1 VVEMENAELFEAGGE
16 KGRGLRASRDL
27 NAGEVVFS
35 EPSYA
40 AVVLDSVTSQ
50 VCHNCFRRQAS
61 LHSCA
66 VCHFAHYCDRT
77 CQTACWEEHRNECS
91 AIRKRTSPPNHNVRL
106 VARILWRMQ
115 KQTGIIT
122 DSQLVSVEALKD
134 HQAELS
140 QSELQNNIKHFLE
153 FWPGKTQPEELVA
166 RLFAIIEVNSLTLSD
181 QRGLQNVGLGLFP
194 NLALVNHDCRPNC
207 TVILNHGNQS
217 AVNSA
222 LHSNRRVE
230 LRALEQIPEG
240 AELTVSYVDLLQ
252 LSSDRQGALKQRYHF
267 TCGCETCA
275 NHTKDDLMMAALD
288 TAAAEKV
295 KEVTAFSKESL
306 EKMEAFRSAGS
317 FLEVEQLSS
326 ELLSIQSEVLA
337 DSHLLTLRT
346 LALGAEAAAVLHL
359 FPLVAQYQAR
369 MIQGYRKLLHP
380 NNGQLGLA
388 TMRAG
393 VAHWHAGMI
402 EAGHGMIC
410 KSYAILMVSHG
421 PNHAVTRD
429 LEVIRRQTEQELRIF
444 NAAKNQPM
452 SARH

>member
-1 VVEMENAELFEAGGE
+1 MENCELFEAGGE
-16 KGRGLRASRDL
+16 KGRGLRSTRDL

-40 AVVLDSVTSQ
+40 AVVLDSVTSK
-50 VCHNCFRRQAS
+50 VCHNCFRRQAA
-61 LHSCA
+61 LHACA

-77 CQTACWEEHRNECS
+77 CQTACWEEHKHECS
-91 AIRKRTSPPNHNVRL
+91 AIRKQTSAPNHNVRL
-106 VARILWRMQ
+106 VARVLWRMQ

-140 QSELQNNIKHFLE
+140 QPELQSNIKSFWE
-153 FWPGKTQPEELVA
+153 FWSGKKHPEELVA
-166 RLFAIIEVNSLTLSD
+166 KLFAIIECNGSTLMD

-194 NLALVNHDCRPNC
+194 NLGLVNHDCSPNC

-217 AVNSA
+217 AINSA

-230 LRALEQIPEG
+230 LRALQKIPSG
-240 AELTVSYVDLLQ
+240 SELTVSYVDLLNV
-252 LSSDRQGALKQRYHF
+252 SSDRQVALQQRYHF
-267 TCGCETCA
+267 SCGCQTCA
-275 NHTKDDLMMAALD
+275 SHTKDDLMGAAVD
-288 TAAAEKV
+288 TASAEKV

-306 EKMEAFRSAGS
+306 EKMEAERSAGN
-317 FLEVEQLSS
+317 FTEVEHLSS
-326 ELLSIQSEVLA
+326 DLLSRQTEVLA
-337 DSHLLTLRT
+337 DTNLLTLRT
-346 LALGAEAAAVLHL
+346 LVLGAEASAVMQMFHQAAE
-359 FPLVAQYQAR
+359 YQR
-369 MIQGYRKLLHP
+369 KMIEAYRKLLHP

-421 PNHAVTRD
+421 PNHAVTKD
-429 LEVIRRQTEQELRIF
+429 LEVIRRQTEKELRIF